1 MKPLTFSSMYASFL
15 LLLWM
20 PAHSQ
25 NTVFEGH
32 LSGIADGEYV
42 YLTPFSWDSTVA
54 VPDSAVIH
62 HGKFTI
68 QLNIPEGNAFLF
80 TTVRPLQVQIT
91 NTGITSEMARNYFR
105 HQIIYLEKGRIE
117 ISGDAMRVDMAAWS
131 GDPFIKDQN
140 DYFDQVRHDSVW
152 EKLSAQILATPLS
165 KGPLDEKMTT
175 HVSYLL
181 FGLAYLKLQNA
192 KSWIPLHPD
201 FPSSTLA
208 LLNDMGGAPKA
219 EKEKYLD
226 MLSDHVRNNQ
236 IGRRLEALWDRQ
248 EAR

>member
-1 MKPLTFSSMYASFL
+1 MKWLIFSSMYASFL
-15 LLLWM
+15 LVLWT

-219 EKEKYLD
+219 EKEKYFN
-226 MLSDHVRNNQ
+226 MLSDHIRNNQ